1 MENQKGKS
9 VWGIILKAIIAVATA
24 IGGVIGIQSCI

>member
-9 VWGIILKAIIAVATA
+9 VWSVILKIIITVATA
-24 IGGVIGIQSCI
+24 IGSVVGIQSCI